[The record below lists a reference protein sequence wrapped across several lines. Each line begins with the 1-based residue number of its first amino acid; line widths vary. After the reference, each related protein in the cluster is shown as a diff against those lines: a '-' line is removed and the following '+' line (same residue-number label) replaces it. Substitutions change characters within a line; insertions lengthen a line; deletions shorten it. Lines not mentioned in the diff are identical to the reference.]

1 MKGDLRVLAVICII
15 APILFGLWLSFNSE
29 FLIPSGYD
37 LAIDGYVISR
47 TLMIIFC
54 LYLLT
59 KLGYFILESRK
70 KDED

>member
-15 APILFGLWLSFNSE
+15 VPIILGVWFIFNSE
-29 FLIPSGYD
+29 LLAPNGYSS
-37 LAIDGYVISR
+37 AIDGYVISR